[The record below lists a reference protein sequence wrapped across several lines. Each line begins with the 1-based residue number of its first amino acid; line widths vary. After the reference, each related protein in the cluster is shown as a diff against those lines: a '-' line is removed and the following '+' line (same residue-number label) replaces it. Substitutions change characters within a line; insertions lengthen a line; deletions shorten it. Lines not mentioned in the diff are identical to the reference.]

1 MEKFIYVF
9 ILVLILLAL
18 PYFYQIYKLKTISIN
33 DIPDSGSW
41 VESAEAIFTLS
52 GLFRMQIKKLKGPWY

>member
-18 PYFYQIYKLKTISIN
+18 PYFYQIYKLKIISIN

-41 VESAEAIFTLS
+41 VEVSRGNIYMS